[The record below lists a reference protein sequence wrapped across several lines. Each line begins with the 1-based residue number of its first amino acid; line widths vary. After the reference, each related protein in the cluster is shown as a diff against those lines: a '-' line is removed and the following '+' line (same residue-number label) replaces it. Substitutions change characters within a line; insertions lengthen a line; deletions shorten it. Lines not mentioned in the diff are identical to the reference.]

1 MRIKSNI
8 RNGAFAK
15 IHKHRFVIGTTLIVI
30 VGFGISNGH
39 SEKSH
44 QANTA
49 PLVRTFTIHSSYAG
63 GARYTGTVHARTE
76 SDLGF
81 RVPGKITEKLVDQ
94 GTRVTKGQALMR
106 LDPTDL
112 VLATKAAEEAV
123 EAAHALNEQALLDEV
138 RMRDLLAAQ
147 AVSRQDYEKA
157 KALADATTA
166 QLKAAEAQAQKTAN
180 QGKYAVLKADADG
193 VVMEVPADVGQVVA
207 AGQTVVR
214 LAHDGTR
221 EAVIN
226 LPEGTQAQAEDS
238 ATAFLY
244 ADPGTLFP
252 AKLRE
257 LSAMADPVTR
267 TYQARYTLGEA
278 GKVAPLGATVT
289 VILEAKQSDAS
300 GDPEVPI
307 GALYDN
313 GSGTGVWVIDEMTST
328 VTLRQ
333 VKVTHLGEETAS
345 VSGELQL
352 GERIVA
358 LGAHLLKP
366 AEKIRLAAATREE
379 DAK

>member
-1 MRIKSNI
+1 
-8 RNGAFAK
+8 
-15 IHKHRFVIGTTLIVI
+15 
-30 VGFGISNGH
+30 
-39 SEKSH
+39 
-44 QANTA
+44 
-49 PLVRTFTIHSSYAG
+49 
-63 GARYTGTVHARTE
+63 
-76 SDLGF
+76 
-81 RVPGKITEKLVDQ
+81 
-94 GTRVTKGQALMR
+94 
-106 LDPTDL
+106 
-112 VLATKAAEEAV
+112 
-123 EAAHALNEQALLDEV
+123 
-138 RMRDLLAAQ
+138 
-147 AVSRQDYEKA
+147 
-157 KALADATTA
+157 
-166 QLKAAEAQAQKTAN
+166 
-180 QGKYAVLKADADG
+180 
-193 VVMEVPADVGQVVA
+193 MEVPADVGQVVA

-214 LAHDGTR
+214 LAHDGMR

-244 ADPGTLFP
+244 ADPGAVFS

-313 GSGTGVWVIDEMTST
+313 GSGTGVWVIDEITST

-345 VSGELQL
+345 VSGELQP

-379 DAK
+379 DVQ